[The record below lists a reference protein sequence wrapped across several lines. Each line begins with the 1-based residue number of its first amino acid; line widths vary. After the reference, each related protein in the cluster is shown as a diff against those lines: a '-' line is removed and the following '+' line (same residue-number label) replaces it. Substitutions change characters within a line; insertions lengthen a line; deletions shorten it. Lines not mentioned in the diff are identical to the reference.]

1 MTDQNKNRP
10 TLVTRRAP
18 RSDGSTLHVDFEQYV
33 DGDSGFLNAGIRFLG
48 RPFEEEKFNQH
59 EVAVLRDPNMAFSG
73 TRCGYTCSREIE
85 QTAEITLQ
93 RRFDAPET
101 SGNEVTEL
109 VFSPGIGGGIHL
121 EDFRIWDPQSYQE
134 GDGDVGI
141 CLLARGKAADRTY
154 NLDVKG
160 AGKAVRGAVKNLPQS
175 QWVRI
180 IMHRRRRLGKVDLW
194 VVLGDRQEQKIGSFA
209 DRNPGIATGR
219 AVLGDSSTDS
229 ARGAGYWDDIRV
241 GKLLGKGMR
250 VAPGEPMRNVSKETP
265 KLRSPIS
272 VGKARQLFVDDVLI

>member
-1 MTDQNKNRP
+1 MSDLCQNRP
-10 TLVTRRAP
+10 SLVTRRAP

-33 DGDSGFLNAGIRFLG
+33 DGDSGFLNAGIRMLG
-48 RPFEEEKFNQH
+48 RPFEEEQVNQH
-59 EVAVLRDPNMAFSG
+59 EVAVLRDPNIAFAG
-73 TRCGYTCSREIE
+73 TRCGYACSREVE

-93 RRFDAPET
+93 RRFDAPEAA
-101 SGNEVTEL
+101 GNEVTEL

-121 EDFRIWDPQSYQE
+121 EGFRVWDPQSYRE

-141 CLLARGKAADRTY
+141 CLLARGKATDRTY

-194 VVLGDRQEQKIGSFA
+194 IVSGDGQERKIGSFA
-209 DRNPGIATGR
+209 DRDPSIATGR
-219 AVLGDSSTDS
+219 VVLGDTSMD
-229 ARGAGYWDDIRV
+229 
-241 GKLLGKGMR
+241 
-250 VAPGEPMRNVSKETP
+250 
-265 KLRSPIS
+265 
-272 VGKARQLFVDDVLI
+272 